1 MPRCLAHQ
9 CRSSATKWRRRHS
22 GGAIPYQRP
31 DLVPVAVDRPVEVSI
46 EVMSVGIAEH
56 QAALAHARH
65 PDAVGEA
72 AGLGWLHERHAV
84 DCSCHDRSKNK
95 PHEVTSFGYTLS
107 DNTMRQPLNLI
118 QSGGMQQFSFC
129 LPLVGIVQD

>member
-56 QAALAHARH
+56 RAAMAHAHRLE
-65 PDAVGEA
+65 AVPEA
-72 AGLGWLHERHAV
+72 AGFGRLHESHTGERRGHN
-84 DCSCHDRSKNK
+84 RSKNK

-129 LPLVGIVQD
+129 LSLVGIVQD

>member
-56 QAALAHARH
+56 RAAMAHAHRLE
-65 PDAVGEA
+65 AVPEA
-72 AGLGWLHERHAV
+72 AGFGRLHESHTGERRGHNGPKNKSHDGTSV
-84 DCSCHDRSKNK
+84 DCTFSDK
-95 PHEVTSFGYTLS
+95 PVRNPKISLESPR
-107 DNTMRQPLNLI
+107 M
-118 QSGGMQQFSFC
+118 
-129 LPLVGIVQD
+129 